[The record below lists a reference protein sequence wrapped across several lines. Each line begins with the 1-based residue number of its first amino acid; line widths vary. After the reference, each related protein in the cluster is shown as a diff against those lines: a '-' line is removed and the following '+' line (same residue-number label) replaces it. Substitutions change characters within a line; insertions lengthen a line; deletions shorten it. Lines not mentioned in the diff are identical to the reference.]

1 MTQYKSK
8 VDIVYEGLMEGIA
21 EGAYQQG
28 DRLVISQISKQ
39 WQVSDIPVREAVR
52 RLESEGY
59 VRIVANQGAVVCG
72 FDRETLTSIFQ
83 IKGVLEG
90 YATRLSIDYMTPEI
104 LARLREMNEQMKEA
118 FYCLLYTSRCV

>member
-1 MTQYKSK
+1 MMTQYKSK

-59 VRIVANQGAVVCG
+59 VRIVANQGAVVCEP
-72 FDRETLTSIFQ
+72 D
-83 IKGVLEG
+83 
-90 YATRLSIDYMTPEI
+90 LSSGDVPPPAESGIISHD
-104 LARLREMNEQMKEA
+104 LRPVEEMGHHKNSVCGGPGQHGGIA
-118 FYCLLYTSRCV
+118 SGA

>member
-1 MTQYKSK
+1 MMTQYKSK

-59 VRIVANQGAVVCG
+59 VRIVANLGAVVCG
-72 FDRETLTSIFQ
+72 IDLETL
-83 IKGVLEG
+83 
-90 YATRLSIDYMTPEI
+90 
-104 LARLREMNEQMKEA
+104 
-118 FYCLLYTSRCV
+118 